1 MSGPAGSGGGG
12 SAVVYRLMLF
22 VAGDEKNSR
31 LARKNLQRLCD
42 TELGSD
48 CEVRIVDVLEDF
60 ALALEHN
67 ILLTPALL
75 VLAPSP
81 RALIIGNLSDM
92 TKVRRALGLDGYRK
106 TA

>member
-1 MSGPAGSGGGG
+1 MTGPDTGG
-12 SAVVYRLMLF
+12 AATFYRLVLF

-48 CEVRIVDVLEDF
+48 CEVQIVDVLEDF
-60 ALALEHN
+60 AAALEYD

-75 VLAPSP
+75 VLTPPP
-81 RALIIGNLSDM
+81 RTLIVGSLSDM
-92 TKVRRALGLDGYRK
+92 TKVRRALELDRGRK

>member
-1 MSGPAGSGGGG
+1 MTGPADTGGDATV
-12 SAVVYRLMLF
+12 SYRLMLF

-31 LARKNLQRLCD
+31 LARKNLQSLCD

-48 CEVRIVDVLEDF
+48 CKVEIVDVMEDF
-60 ALALEHN
+60 GSALKHN

-75 VLAPSP
+75 VLAPPPKS
-81 RALIIGNLSDM
+81 LIIGSLSDM
-92 TKVRRALGLDGYRK
+92 TKVRRALGLGRDRK

>member
-1 MSGPAGSGGGG
+1 MSGPAESGGGA
-12 SAVVYRLMLF
+12 AVSYRLMLF

-48 CEVRIVDVLEDF
+48 WQVRIVDVLEDF
-60 ALALEHN
+60 APALEHN

-75 VLAPSP
+75 VLAPPP
-81 RALIIGNLSDM
+81 RALIIGNLSDT